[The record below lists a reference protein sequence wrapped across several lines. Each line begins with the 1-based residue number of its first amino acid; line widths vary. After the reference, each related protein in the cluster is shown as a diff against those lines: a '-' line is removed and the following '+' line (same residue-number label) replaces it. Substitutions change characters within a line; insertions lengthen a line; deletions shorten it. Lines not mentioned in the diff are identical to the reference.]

1 MSIQNWEEEF
11 DKKFPIFKSIR
22 PNINDFPW
30 GCYYFCS
37 CGKILQTREDIG
49 EHILLGHADKVV
61 EEYKSIIYTAK
72 ASKSERN
79 RGCEELEEKVRVRQE
94 LDETLKE
101 MGDIAKAFNRE
112 KVEIKN
118 FIKQIETKTRQETI
132 KEIGQEFK
140 KWFYSD
146 DLKEPIEDAIERI
159 TGIKI

>member
-1 MSIQNWEEEF
+1 MYKITEKQFREMPAELQELYE
-11 DKKFPIFKSIR
+11 KL
-22 PNINDFPW
+22 PNQSSD
-30 GCYYFCS
+30 
-37 CGKILQTREDIG
+37 E
-49 EHILLGHADKVV
+49 VV
-61 EEYKSIIYTAK
+61 DLFSNNSQRFFYCAK